1 MHHVTATPA
10 SITSGT
16 RLLSRAYPPVILSKL
31 WSMKQCPLS
40 AKADILRSQRLLSKI
55 VPAWFSTPGFAPCI
69 AALPWDISAKDRL
82 LICASSL
89 AWPWGQAHR

>member
-40 AKADILRSQRLLSKI
+40 A
-55 VPAWFSTPGFAPCI
+55 
-69 AALPWDISAKDRL
+69 
-82 LICASSL
+82 
-89 AWPWGQAHR
+89 